1 MHSYWN
7 ACLFGF
13 EYFQEIP
20 TDLVHLISP
29 HSPTQDITHYI
40 SREWSISPPPR
51 SAASHLRPT
60 LLVETAPCP
69 AWARVRVGWARRLG
83 HSRQLTARLL
93 QVYRVFLAC
102 HRKKHALQLQIPAI
116 NKIPANWANTSSKSF
131 PHNKWNNET
140 SGCKCKKPF
149 VINEKMVVMLPNW

>member
-69 AWARVRVGWARRLG
+69 AWARVWVGCQWLDGAFGTLKTSC
-83 HSRQLTARLL
+83 HHHQQQIKKKLTARLL
-93 QVYRVFLAC
+93 QVYTVFWHIIGKYTHC
-102 HRKKHALQLQIPAI
+102 NCKYQLSTKYQLTELILHPQISPQ
-116 NKIPANWANTSSKSF
+116 
-131 PHNKWNNET
+131 
-140 SGCKCKKPF
+140 
-149 VINEKMVVMLPNW
+149 